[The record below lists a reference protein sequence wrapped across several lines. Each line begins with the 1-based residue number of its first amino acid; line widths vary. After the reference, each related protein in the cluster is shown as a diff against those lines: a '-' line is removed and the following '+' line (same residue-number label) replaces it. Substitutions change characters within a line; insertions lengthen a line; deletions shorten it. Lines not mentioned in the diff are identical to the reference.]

1 MRGDDSEGES
11 HEQQSEAPAAL
22 RGDTGK
28 FRCDGVPGNAIVE
41 SERQGDVWRVATNQE
56 ITEPW
61 RQLLLARLRKLQQL
75 GLSNGAF
82 LPFAQ
87 RKQSCPC
94 CAAGQDLA
102 TAWHDVGKI
111 WHDDALAAL
120 QGKSMA

>member
-1 MRGDDSEGES
+1 M
-11 HEQQSEAPAAL
+11 L
-22 RGDTGK
+22 R
-28 FRCDGVPGNAIVE
+28 C
-41 SERQGDVWRVATNQE
+41 RVTDQE

-61 RQLLLARLRKLQQL
+61 RQLFLVRLRTLQQL

-102 TAWHDVGKI
+102 TSWHDVGNR
-111 WHDDALAAL
+111 WHDDALIAV